1 MKSHEK
7 PFVHLTFC
15 LSVCLSGRFF
25 RNCTKKL
32 SDFVHNVT
40 VSSNLKTDIVEFLKK
55 EKKKSRFEL
64 YRSEGAKWTPNEVSK
79 FCGKSCSGIFCFFA
93 WSYMSLNRKI
103 TSFLKF
109 EFYIK
114 KLIEIKLVVFK
125 AISQIYFVFFLAASL
140 PESSRFTEDWIV
152 LLIDVIF
159 DKLFKLCSIKT
170 LFSLF

>member
-55 EKKKSRFEL
+55 EKKNLALNFTGQKE
-64 YRSEGAKWTPNEVSK
+64 TPNEVSK